1 MFEYLKKRKI
11 WLVYLPLTLY
21 WLALFIGTSIPVDQL
36 PSISISDKIIH
47 LVAYFLLAILLN
59 LTLIYQRKS
68 RLLFRKAPIAI
79 IFIASIYGALDE
91 IHQLYVPGRSAEV
104 LDWTADAIGASL
116 GVLLVTFLI
125 KKLNYRLEFE

>member
-1 MFEYLKKRKI
+1 LFEYLKQRKI

-36 PSISISDKIIH
+36 PSVGISDKIIH